1 MKRETLWTR
10 WPFKHPHEQRDS
22 STLINSDTLHSASR
36 IVELYRS
43 IAPSLDILYNREM
56 TLAARLDR
64 LGTETAFTVSLAAA
78 EWGAKGNRIYPFHL
92 GDLDLAT
99 PSNVVAAMDRA
110 IVDGK
115 TGYCPA
121 AGIPQLREA
130 LAEDIGGRRG
140 LVYSPSQV
148 VVQPGG
154 KPVISK
160 FIQSVMNPGEE
171 VLYPNPGYP
180 IYESQIEYFGGVA
193 KAYRYVP
200 SATGFSIDLD
210 HMHALVTPQTR
221 AIIYNDLQ
229 NPNGAESTAA
239 EREEIARI
247 AIENDLWVLSDEAYF
262 EMRYSG
268 TSSSI
273 ASLPGMQERTVIL
286 YTFSKKFAMTGW
298 RLGAAVGPQ
307 PIADSIAKLNTN
319 DESCTTHFVQYAGV
333 EAIRGDQSQCL
344 AMLDIL
350 VTRRD
355 AALAVLNETK
365 GMSVAVPEATFY
377 LFADVTDAMAIVGTD
392 DLAVFAEEALHATGV
407 SFCTRRHFGRPQ
419 PGEVR
424 QYVRFAY
431 SAIPVEAI
439 TEGLG
444 LLQQWIGSLA

>member
-1 MKRETLWTR
+1 MAL
-10 WPFKHPHEQRDS
+10 
-22 STLINSDTLHSASR
+22 ASR
-36 IVELYRS
+36 LS
-43 IAPSLDILYNREM
+43 K
-56 TLAARLDR
+56 
-64 LGTETAFTVSLAAA
+64 LGTETAFSVSLAAA

-92 GDLDLAT
+92 GDLNLAT
-99 PSNVVAAMDRA
+99 PSNIVEAMDRA
-110 IVDGK
+110 VADGK

-154 KPVISK
+154 KPVITK
-160 FIQSVMNPGEE
+160 FIQSVMNPGDE

-193 KAYRYVP
+193 RSYRYLP
-200 SATGFSIDLD
+200 TSTGFRIDLD
-210 HMHALVTPQTR
+210 QVRSLINPATT

-229 NPNGAESTAA
+229 NPIGAESTDD
-239 EREEIARI
+239 EREAIAEI
-247 AIENDLWVLSDEAYF
+247 AIENDLYVLSDEAYF

-268 TSSSI
+268 TSKSI

-307 PIADSIAKLNTN
+307 EIADTIVKLNTN

-333 EAIRGDQSQCL
+333 EGIHGDQTEAR
-344 AMLDIL
+344 AMLDVL
-350 VTRRD
+350 VERRD
-355 AALAVLNETK
+355 AAVDVLAGIK
-365 GMSVAVPEATFY
+365 GITVSAPEATFY
-377 LFADVTDAMAIVGTD
+377 LFPDVTEAMVAVGAADVVA
-392 DLAVFAEEALHATGV
+392 FAELALHNTGV

-419 PGEVR
+419 PGEDR
-424 QYVRFAY
+424 QYVRLAY
-431 SAIPVEAI
+431 SGIDTADIR
-439 TEGLG
+439 EGLG
-444 LLQQWIGSLA
+444 LLQKWIADA